1 MSVPVHVSCPFP
13 TPVSVSGPLNYFLD
27 LVLHTIKK
35 TESKK
40 EKKKVVLP
48 CPRAQKNLPSGHA
61 AGFGG
66 VLRLPKLTKQK
77 GGDRVRKNSED

>member
-1 MSVPVHVSCPFP
+1 MSVPVHVPCPFP

-35 TESKK
+35 TKSKK
-40 EKKKVVLP
+40 EKKKSFPVPGLK
-48 CPRAQKNLPSGHA
+48 KNLPSGHA